1 MQLFRQVSQDTH
13 SQDPESLS
21 QDNHSLK
28 NYKVKQIETQPDQG
42 GSALDLY
49 ENEPQSKKLRIR
61 MTIFSVCLVIL
72 FLGRYSIPSE
82 VTSVCIDRVQNL
94 FLGFNDFI
102 NKEENAFYRNSMQ
115 IICSLFM
122 DVMFLATGINW
133 IIRGGSSRLIFTTIS
148 FYLLR
153 AMVQAVWVSPMP
165 DKGYWWFD
173 PGFPSLVVP
182 YGLGT
187 DFFFSGHI
195 GFVTICASEW
205 RRNGNKMMANLIA
218 IGGVYTAFILLAYRV
233 HYSIDLFTG
242 VTFAHW
248 LFMLVDQNK
257 EKIDNIFIEI
267 YYFGKKYSNKAYTAY
282 KGPQEVEQKLYNNM

>member
-1 MQLFRQVSQDTH
+1 MELFRQVSQENH
-13 SQDPESLS
+13 QDSESHP

-28 NYKVKQIETQPDQG
+28 NYKLKHVETQPDQS
-42 GSALDLY
+42 GSGVQDLY
-49 ENEPQSKKLRIR
+49 ESEPQSKKLRIR
-61 MTIFSVCLVIL
+61 LAVFSLCVLLLII
-72 FLGRYSIPSE
+72 GRYNIPSE
-82 VTSVCIDRVQNL
+82 VTYVCIDRLQDV
-94 FLGFNDFI
+94 FLGVNEFI
-102 NKEENAFYRNSMQ
+102 NKEENAFWRNAMQ

-133 IIRGGSSRLIFTTIS
+133 IIRGGGSRLVFTTVS

-153 AMVQAVWVSPMP
+153 AVVQAIWVSPMP
-165 DKGYWWFD
+165 EKGYWWYD

-205 RRNGNKMMANLIA
+205 RKNGNKLMANLLA
-218 IGGVYTAFILLAYRV
+218 IGGVYTGFILLAYRV

-257 EKIDNIFIEI
+257 EKIDNIFIDI
-267 YYFGKKYSNKAYTAY
+267 YYFGKKAYTAY